1 MYTREYKG
9 FYINGYCDRPETTV
23 VFGQGGEVI
32 PGYKF
37 KSFRA
42 AQLFITKIKEL

>member
-1 MYTREYKG
+1 MFTREYKG
-9 FYINGYCDRPETTV
+9 FYINGDQDRPETRV
-23 VFGQGGEVI
+23 VFSSGGEVI

-42 AQLFITKIKEL
+42 AQLFITRIKGL